1 MSNQINLW
9 LIAQQRQ
16 KESLEFWRNERIAH
30 ENALL
35 GTDLAR
41 QLLHWTGE
49 SLIRWGLWLE
59 RTHDHGS
66 PPVLQERGVHH
77 V

>member
-16 KESLEFWRNERIAH
+16 KESLDFWRNERLAR
-30 ENALL
+30 ECALP
-35 GTDLAR
+35 GTDLAS
-41 QLLHWTGE
+41 QFLHWTGQ
-49 SLIRWGLWLE
+49 SMIRCGLWLK
-59 RTHDHGS
+59 RTRDHAS
-66 PPVLQERGVHH
+66 AATFQERGVHH

>member
-1 MSNQINLW
+1 MSNHFNLW

-16 KESLEFWRNERIAH
+16 KESLDFWRNEGLAR
-30 ENALL
+30 ESALPR
-35 GTDLAR
+35 TDLAS
-41 QLLHWTGE
+41 QFLHWTGQ
-49 SLIRWGLWLE
+49 SMIRWGLWLE

-66 PPVLQERGVHH
+66 RPVLQERGVHH